1 MKSFVSIAAILILL
15 FGAIGW
21 VCNIV
26 ALFGLAH
33 LGGEALVRI
42 AGIFMVPLGAI
53 LGYI

>member
-1 MKSFVSIAAILILL
+1 MKAIASLLAIFIVI
-15 FGAIGW
+15 FGGIGW